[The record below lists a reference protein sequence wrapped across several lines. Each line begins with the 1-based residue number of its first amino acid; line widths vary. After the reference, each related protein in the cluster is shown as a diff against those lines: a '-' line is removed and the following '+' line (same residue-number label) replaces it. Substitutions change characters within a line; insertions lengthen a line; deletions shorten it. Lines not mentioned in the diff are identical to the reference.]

1 MNTMDIE
8 IVFNT
13 SRIMGTI
20 IICSIGSIGY
30 SNLEKMAKIHFESF
44 KKDKNRILNNSRME
58 YWIGLIFSMQVK
70 ALLIS
75 FRIPKVFLIRCL
87 LFLLWIIQ
95 KGQKMLK
102 MRQSGLLLA
111 HYLKNRIFAGHA
123 VFAGT

>member
-8 IVFNT
+8 IVFNA

-20 IICSIGSIGY
+20 IICSNGSIGY
-30 SNLEKMAKIHFESF
+30 SNLEKMAKIHFGSF
-44 KKDKNRILNNSRME
+44 KKDKNRILNNSRMK
-58 YWIGLIFSMQVK
+58 YWIGFIFSMQVK
-70 ALLIS
+70 ALIMS

-111 HYLKNRIFAGHA
+111 HYLKNQIFAGHA
-123 VFAGT
+123 AFAGT